1 MLAVSVAVVVS
12 SYGAAEEL
20 KVAFAQELDV
30 SWEQT
35 GVDLGM
41 WAGCGYDF
49 AFRSSI
55 RGSRRNC
62 LV

>member
-20 KVAFAQELDV
+20 KVAFAQEFDV
-30 SWEQT
+30 SWEQV

-49 AFRSSI
+49 AFVGAEI
-55 RGSRRNC
+55 
-62 LV
+62 